1 MVGVQ
6 TPSLCYLASGCQQMR
21 QLPAQAA
28 PAQKGRVSRKSLSMM
43 EGGDT
48 KSSSFRQKMRW
59 RPRVQI
65 FRSSTRARRTLG
77 SAGSKAC
84 PLLWC
89 SFKLLVILLRSSSTL
104 FGSFNP
110 CRSAEGQRSRGKLRM
125 QLHRKKTPNSSW
137 RPVSCSASWDG
148 ILQSQCPPSQR
159 SFMAFSIKRSFPGG
173 ASGREPA
180 CQRRR
185 HKRHRFDP
193 WVGKMLWRRARP
205 PTPVFL
211 PRESPWTEE
220 PGGLQSMGSQRVGH
234 HGSDLA
240 RTHTVSES
248 TRDSVSVL
256 SLTQRPL
263 ESLNF

>member
-77 SAGSKAC
+77 SVGSKAW

-89 SFKLLVILLRSSSTL
+89 SFKLLVILLHSSSTL

-110 CRSAEGQRSRGKLRM
+110 CRSVQGQKKENLGDSYILKNPEPLTEACVLFCQLAWHFTATVPSLLEVVHGLQYQM
-125 QLHRKKTPNSSW
+125 QLPRW
-137 RPVSCSASWDG
+137 CEW
-148 ILQSQCPPSQR
+148 QR
-159 SFMAFSIKRSFPGG
+159 TR
-173 ASGREPA
+173 
-180 CQRRR
+180 
-185 HKRHRFDP
+185 
-193 WVGKMLWRRARP
+193 L
-205 PTPVFL
+205 PTQ
-211 PRESPWTEE
+211 ET
-220 PGGLQSMGSQRVGH
+220 
-234 HGSDLA
+234 
-240 RTHTVSES
+240 
-248 TRDSVSVL
+248 
-256 SLTQRPL
+256 
-263 ESLNF
+263 